1 VVAQPVA
8 VTREPILHSAP
19 YTVDDIFAMPDDGN
33 RYEVLGG
40 SLLVV
45 PAPSP
50 KHQYVAD
57 ELRALLRAAIP
68 AGVYAVTAAAVRL
81 PGGDGPVPDVVVA
94 TSHPAATV
102 RGFAAADVHT
112 VIEVVSPGNALVD
125 RAYKR
130 ELYAEAGIPCYWRV
144 ETEPWR
150 GHAGPLPLIVARLW
164 STNGWRTTEAVAGAI
179 TSLSLAIGRDSA
191 GLPTTI
197 DVPIDPAAL
206 VA

>member
-1 VVAQPVA
+1 MVAQPMP
-8 VTREPILHSAP
+8 RESVMQGPF
-19 YTVDDIFAMPDDGN
+19 TVDDIFEMPDDAN

-57 ELRALLRAAIP
+57 ELRAIFRSAVP
-68 AGVYAVTAAAVRL
+68 AHVFAVTAAAVRL
-81 PGGDGPVPDVVVA
+81 PGGDGPVPDIVVA
-94 TSHPAATV
+94 SRHPASLQ
-102 RGFAAADVHT
+102 RGFDAIDVHT
-112 VIEVVSPGNALVD
+112 VVEVVSPSNAMVD

-144 ETEPWR
+144 EIEPWR
-150 GHAGPLPLIVARLW
+150 GNTGPLPLIAIRVRSA
-164 STNGWRTTEAVAGAI
+164 TGWQTFEATAGAV
-179 TSLSLAIGRDSA
+179 SRVPLAIGRANDREPI
-191 GLPTTI
+191 LI